1 MSKIYDYCIKDYNGG
16 ENRGFKLNTSAIIA
30 LIAGVLIV
38 ICTQGNFSSVKMLLQ
53 PEAFFIVLGGTF
65 CATVLNY
72 SPTSVVNAFKAAK
85 NVFVK
90 SEYEE
95 EKILKEIIDLANKA
109 RRKGIFSIYEQ
120 SKNIKNSFL
129 KRGVQLA
136 IDVENPQLLYDV
148 MESDISY
155 DEEQEIINSRIFEAM
170 GGYAPTFGIVGA
182 VLGLIKIMSNL
193 QSLDAI
199 GIGIATAFVST
210 LYGVGVANLVFLP
223 IAGNLKSKTRERIL
237 LKEVILQG
245 IMAIQMQENPTVLEE
260 KLIAYLKYHNKP
272 QTLKNKNGVLK
283 L

>member
-1 MSKIYDYCIKDYNGG
+1 MSKIYDYCIKGYNGE